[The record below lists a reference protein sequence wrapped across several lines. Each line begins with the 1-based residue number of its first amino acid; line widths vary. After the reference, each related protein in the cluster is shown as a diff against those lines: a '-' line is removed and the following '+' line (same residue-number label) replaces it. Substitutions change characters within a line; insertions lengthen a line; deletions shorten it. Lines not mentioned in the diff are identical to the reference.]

1 MHYLVLAGRAS
12 WDDVPG
18 ALEREREFVEQF
30 VAEQAVQTNEVQR
43 CWALLPC
50 FLTIA
55 RETGAQAF
63 DLVELGPSAGLNLV
77 WDRYRY
83 VYDAGWWGFGGAP
96 LTLTGE
102 ELSPVPGEL
111 LERQV
116 AVRRRAGIDLAP
128 VDVTTDEGARLLEAF
143 VWPDQEDRMARLRAA
158 IELLRT
164 DPPELRQGDYVELLP
179 DVLRARDGGALTV
192 VFEIAS
198 RGYLT
203 DERRAEL
210 RAVLDEA
217 GRTAPL
223 AWLRAGAPEREL
235 RGSRGELHGYGLKL
249 TLWPGGESR
258 TLAHCD
264 YHARWLEWDA

>member
-1 MHYLVLAGRAS
+1 
-12 WDDVPG
+12 VPA
-18 ALEREREFVEQF
+18 ALEGEREFIERF

-83 VYDAGWWGFGGAP
+83 EYDAGWWGFGGAP
-96 LTLTGE
+96 LTLVGE
-102 ELSPVPGEL
+102 ELSPVPGAL
-111 LERQV
+111 LEREI
-116 AVRRRAGIDLAP
+116 AIRHRAGIDLAP
-128 VDVTTDEGARLLEAF
+128 VDVTTEEGARLLEAF
-143 VWPDQEDRMARLRAA
+143 VWPDQEDRAARLRSAIAA
-158 IELLRT
+158 VRA
-164 DPPELRQGDYVELLP
+164 DPPELLQGDYVDLLPELLA
-179 DVLRARDGGALTV
+179 AREDGALTV

-210 RAVLDEA
+210 RELLDEA
-217 GRTAPL
+217 GRRAPL
-223 AWLRAGAPEREL
+223 AWLRAGAAEREL
-235 RGSRGELHGYGLKL
+235 RGPRGEMHGYGLKL
-249 TLWPGGESR
+249 TMWPGGASR